1 MMNLIEPYAPR
12 PIRTLGLWEEAGM
25 RLKVHGIAYHLAQPR
40 PEVIDAVRDLVQR
53 ELPQLIAGQNHYDV
67 GFVGVHDGRGAI
79 FVFIDFWT
87 DENELRHH
95 VYVAP
100 KGHPAQFEYK
110 TSSGLIACVWDLA
123 VIGFERQAW
132 IDCVLA
138 NPNGPDV
145 DAYLARAMNKEK

>member
-1 MMNLIEPYAPR
+1 MVELIEPYAPR
-12 PIRTLGLWEEAGM
+12 PIRSLGRWTEAGLQ
-25 RLKVHGIAYHLAQPR
+25 LKVHGIAYRLAQPR
-40 PEVIDAVRDLVQR
+40 PDVIDAARDLVRR
-53 ELPQLIAGQNHYDV
+53 ELPQLTAGQNHYGA

-100 KGHPAQFEYK
+100 KDQPTELEYR
-110 TSSGLIACVWDLA
+110 TPSGLIACVWDLA

-138 NPNGPDV
+138 NPNGPDI
-145 DAYLARAMNKEK
+145 DAYLRRQMDVAV